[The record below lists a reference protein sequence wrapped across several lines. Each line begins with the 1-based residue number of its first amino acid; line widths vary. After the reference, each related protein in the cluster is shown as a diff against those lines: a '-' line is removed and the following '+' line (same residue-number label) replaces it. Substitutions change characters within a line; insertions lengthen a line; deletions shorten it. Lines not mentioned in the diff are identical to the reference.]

1 MGLDAVEA
9 LLGFGGCSAP
19 GGERLPEGRQQQVL
33 LSRIDISP
41 YMNPDPL
48 TVQPGCSMARVYS
61 LFRGVG
67 LRHLCV
73 VNDRL
78 EPLGMITRKDLMS
91 SFSQDL
97 F

>member
-1 MGLDAVEA
+1 MGLDAGEA

-73 VNDRL
+73 VNDY
-78 EPLGMITRKDLMS
+78 S
-91 SFSQDL
+91 SRWACSRARTSCRRSQVL
-97 F
+97 L